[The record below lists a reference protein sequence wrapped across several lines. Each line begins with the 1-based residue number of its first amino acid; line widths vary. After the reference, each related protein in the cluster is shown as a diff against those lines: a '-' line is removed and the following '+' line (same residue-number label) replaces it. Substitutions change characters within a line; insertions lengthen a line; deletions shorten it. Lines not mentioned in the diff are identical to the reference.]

1 MPSNLGKGTVPRD
14 AYCSAPPLT
23 SAPLILLPPRLP
35 SRAEEAR
42 RPRTPLAR
50 RPRAPLL
57 AIVKRKVRES
67 ETDSAEFVVDER
79 DVEDVKLEP
88 KIEPDPRQL
97 SARVAALAIRHPA
110 LSASTSSEEAQG
122 PSAIAYRTQSLCAIP
137 SSQLGPA
144 ASARKPGRPKGS
156 KSRPRIPVTFGLPV
170 PPVRQ
175 AAAKAQAEMLSSK
188 NRS

>member
-1 MPSNLGKGTVPRD
+1 MPTNWGKGTVSRD

-23 SAPLILLPPRLP
+23 STPLIFLPPHLP
-35 SRAEEAR
+35 LRAEEGR
-42 RPRTPLAR
+42 RPRTPLAH
-50 RPRAPLL
+50 RPRAPLF
-57 AIVKRKVRES
+57 AIVKREVHES

-79 DVEDVKLEP
+79 DAEDVKVEP

-97 SARVAALAIRHPA
+97 SARVAALAIRHPDYT
-110 LSASTSSEEAQG
+110 ASTSSEEAQG
-122 PSAIAYRTQSLCAIP
+122 PRAIAYRTQPLCAIP

-144 ASARKPGRPKGS
+144 APARKPGRPKGS
-156 KSRPRIPVTFGLPV
+156 KSKRRIPVTFGLPV

-175 AAAKAQAEMLSSK
+175 AAAKAQAEMSSSK

>member
-42 RPRTPLAR
+42 RPRTTLAH

-57 AIVKRKVRES
+57 AIVKREVRES
-67 ETDSAEFVVDER
+67 EMDSAEFIVDER
-79 DVEDVKLEP
+79 DAVDVKVEP
-88 KIEPDPRQL
+88 KIEPDPRHL
-97 SARVAALAIRHPA
+97 SAQVAALAIRHPD
-110 LSASTSSEEAQG
+110 STASTASEEAQG
-122 PSAIAYRTQSLCAIP
+122 PSGIAYRTQPLCTIP

-144 ASARKPGRPKGS
+144 APARKPGRPKGS
-156 KSRPRIPVTFGLPV
+156 KSKPRIPVTFGLPV

-175 AAAKAQAEMLSSK
+175 AAAKARAEMSTSK